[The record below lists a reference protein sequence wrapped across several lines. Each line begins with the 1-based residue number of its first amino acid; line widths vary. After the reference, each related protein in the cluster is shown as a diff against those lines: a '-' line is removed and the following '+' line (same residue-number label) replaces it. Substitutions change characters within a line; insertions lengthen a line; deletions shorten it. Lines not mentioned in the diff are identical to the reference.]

1 MEKKKYETLKK
12 SLVKAFKTQKEMTF
26 KEMLK
31 SVINDLNEQKITFQG
46 SVQWHLAWVQM
57 DMEANDEL
65 TKDTSKSPQKFK
77 LTK

>member
-1 MEKKKYETLKK
+1 MTL
-12 SLVKAFKTQKEMTF
+12 

-31 SVINDLNEQKITFQG
+31 SITYDLNEQKITFQG

-57 DMEANDEL
+57 DMEARKEL
-65 TKDTSKSPQKFK
+65 TKDAGVSPQKFR